1 MDEGRGAIKVP
12 GFEDF
17 TGHPSGKTAIVNA
30 DPARQIRCLPL
41 PDRGRRGAIK
51 RRTRMDDKS
60 SRLLERSSKNH
71 RRRGMDLRGPWLCL
85 ITRADTTRIIR
96 AAAVT
101 AINQVGAE
109 VSGLRC
115 LTADHRCDAVNANIA
130 AGHHIEAKFAIIISG
145 LPRAQKC
152 SAKTCSFLF
161 GRCVIALEWTSLR
174 AISEWPITARH
185 SNRYV
190 GDVYA
195 LLFTSYITKG
205 QGAKTSKKKQKAE
218 VCRSPLLTE
227 RCQLSPR
234 RQAPLSSCHLC
245 RLLRV
250 PS

>member
-1 MDEGRGAIKVP
+1 
-12 GFEDF
+12 
-17 TGHPSGKTAIVNA
+17 
-30 DPARQIRCLPL
+30 
-41 PDRGRRGAIK
+41 
-51 RRTRMDDKS
+51 MDDKS
-60 SRLLERSSKNH
+60 SGLLKRSLKNH
-71 RRRGMDLRGPWLCL
+71 RQRGKDLRGPWLCL

-101 AINQVGAE
+101 TINQVGAE
-109 VSGLRC
+109 VSVLRC
-115 LTADHRCDAVNANIA
+115 LTADHRSDALNANRVV
-130 AGHHIEAKFAIIISG
+130 GHHIEAKFAIIISG

-152 SAKTCSFLF
+152 SAKACSFLF
-161 GRCVIALEWTSLR
+161 RRRVIAVGWTSLR